1 MPLRCVC
8 AAFMLAPMSSMI
20 DSLRSQFD
28 VPGVT
33 IDTGSGG
40 LPRVRIATPLCT
52 GEIYLHGA
60 HVTAFAPAGHEPVI
74 WMSSGSAF
82 APGKGIR
89 GGVPIC
95 YPWFAANAKRPNAP
109 MHGFA
114 RTAEWELVE
123 VGLQPGGEVNVI
135 LRLPPQPQP
144 SEAID
149 DDSGIGDGSTV
160 ETYFA
165 ALFGETLEMGLLVRN
180 NGTREVRF
188 EAALHTYF
196 TVGDVRQT
204 RVSGLQGTRYIDKMR
219 GDDTFVEEEPAVTFS
234 AETDRIYESDAT
246 CTIEDPLLK
255 RRIINRK
262 TGSGSTVVWNAF
274 PKKAAA
280 IGLVGDEWTGYVCV
294 ETAAVRADAVVL
306 APGKAH
312 TLGAHVS
319 VERL

>member
-1 MPLRCVC
+1 
-8 AAFMLAPMSSMI
+8 MSSMI
-20 DSLRSQFD
+20 DSLRHQFD
-28 VPGVT
+28 LPGVT
-33 IDTGSGG
+33 IDVGNGG
-40 LPRVRIATPLCT
+40 LPRVRIATALCS
-52 GEIYLHGA
+52 GEIYLQGA
-60 HVTAFAPAGHEPVI
+60 HVSAFAPAGHEPVL
-74 WMSSGSAF
+74 WMSAASPFGA
-82 APGKGIR
+82 GKAMR

-95 YPWFAANAKRPNAP
+95 YPWFAANARRPSAP

-114 RTAEWELVE
+114 RTAQWELVD

-144 SEAID
+144 SEAVD
-149 DDSGIGDGSTV
+149 EESGIGDGSSV

-196 TVGDVRQT
+196 TVGDVRQIS
-204 RVSGLQGTRYIDKMR
+204 VAGLQGTRYIDKMR
-219 GDDTFVEEEPAVTFS
+219 NDQTFIEEGPAVTFA
-234 AETDRIYESDAT
+234 AETDRIYDSDAT
-246 CTIEDPLLK
+246 CTIHDPLLK

-262 TGSGSTVVWNAF
+262 IGSGSTVVWNAF

-280 IGLVGDEWTGYVCV
+280 IGLAGDEWTGYVCV
-294 ETAAVRADAVVL
+294 ETAAVKADAVVL
-306 APGKAH
+306 GPGKAH

-319 VERL
+319 VERG